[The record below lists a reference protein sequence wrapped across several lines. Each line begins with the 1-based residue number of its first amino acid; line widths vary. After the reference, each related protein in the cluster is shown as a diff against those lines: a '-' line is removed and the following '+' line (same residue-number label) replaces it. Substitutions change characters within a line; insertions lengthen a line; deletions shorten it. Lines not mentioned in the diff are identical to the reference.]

1 LTLDDINALPPE
13 AFIARYG
20 ALFEHSPWVVE
31 RAAAL
36 RPFADLHAGLMQA
49 VDKAG
54 AAEKLAL
61 IRAHPELAGKAAID
75 KTLTDASTAEQASA
89 GLDRLTPEEFA
100 RFHTLNAAY
109 RAAHDMPFII
119 CVRLTDK
126 AGILSAMAARAGNTT
141 PVEIAKALAEI
152 GKIVALRLEDLT

>member
-1 LTLDDINALPPE
+1 MTLEEINTLPAE
-13 AFIARYG
+13 DFIARYG

-36 RPFADLHAGLMQA
+36 RPFADLHGGLMQA
-49 VDKAG
+49 LDEAS
-54 AAEKLAL
+54 AQEKLAL

-75 KTLTDASTAEQASA
+75 RTLTQASTDEQASA
-89 GLDRLTPEEFA
+89 GLDRLTPEEYEQ
-100 RFHTLNAAY
+100 FHALNAAY

-126 AGILSAMAARAGNTT
+126 AGILAAMAARAGNDTSS
-141 PVEIAKALAEI
+141 EIATALAEI
-152 GKIVALRLEDLT
+152 GKIVKLRLEELT